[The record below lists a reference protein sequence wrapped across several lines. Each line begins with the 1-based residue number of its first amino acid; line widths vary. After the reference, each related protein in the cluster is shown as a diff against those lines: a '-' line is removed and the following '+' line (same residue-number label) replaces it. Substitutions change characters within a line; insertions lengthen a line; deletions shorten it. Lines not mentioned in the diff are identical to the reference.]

1 MVVSEQDPTGSIR
14 RVNTGWAIGGAILV
28 LLLSLFVFYTG
39 RGTHPKSVD
48 NAPNAV
54 TQPQPNK

>member
-1 MVVSEQDPTGSIR
+1 MVVTRKMASIT
-14 RVNTGWAIGGAILV
+14 RVYIGWAIGGAIV
-28 LLLSLFVFYTG
+28 ALLLSLSVFYTG

-54 TQPQPNK
+54 TQSQPQK